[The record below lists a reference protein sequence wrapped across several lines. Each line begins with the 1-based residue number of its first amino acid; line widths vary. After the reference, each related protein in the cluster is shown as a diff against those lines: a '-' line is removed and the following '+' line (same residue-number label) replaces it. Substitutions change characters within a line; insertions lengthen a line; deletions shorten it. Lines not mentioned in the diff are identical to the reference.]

1 MTWAEV
7 CADRSLRDLPYKI
20 ETNRYGH
27 IVMSPAR
34 IDHSFYQGRITA
46 LLAQLLPQGVTLTE
60 SAVETP
66 EGAKVPDVAWCSRS
80 LFEKIKGQT
89 SATVA
94 PEICVEVLSWSN
106 SHEEMAEKRRLYFGA
121 GAQEFWM
128 CSEQGG
134 MTFFAPTGELDGS
147 RLCPQFPR
155 KIEL

>member
-7 CADRSLRDLPYKI
+7 CADRSLHDLPYKI

-34 IDHSFYQGRITA
+34 IDHSFYQGRITC
-46 LLAQLLPQGVTLTE
+46 LLDQLLPQGVTLTE

-66 EGAKVPDVAWCSRS
+66 EGAKVPDVAWCSKA
-80 LFEKIKGQT
+80 LFAKIKGQV

-106 SHEEMAEKRRLYFGA
+106 SHEEMAEKRQLYFNA

-128 CSEQGG
+128 CSDLGQ